1 MVKALVFSMLSVKAV
16 VKARA
21 TFKPGRGLC
30 HLMEKTSIS
39 MWNKLIMYGYL
50 VASVFLIG
58 GCRSNTSDKRFK
70 LISPEQSKIDFNNKV
85 WETEERHYFSFAYLY
100 NGGGVGVGDF
110 NNDGLEDV
118 FFSGNLVPSKL
129 YLNKG
134 DFVFEDITE
143 KAGILSEGWD
153 NGVSVVDINQDGWL
167 DIYVSVGGFAPAGD
181 RRNKLYINN
190 GDATFTEAAEA
201 YGLDDDGFATQAA
214 FFDYDRDGDLDMY
227 LLRHANEN
235 TDEVEKLY
243 TLRDGS
249 GPSTDKLYRNNGVGA
264 NGHPTFE
271 DVSAEAGILTEGYGL
286 GVAIVDIDQDGWP
299 DVYVANDFLASD
311 LLYINNKNGTFTDKS
326 SSYFSHTTRNS
337 MGIQVADLTND
348 GLLDIFV
355 LDMLPEDN
363 ERQKT
368 MTSGMDYQHFKETLK
383 KGFHPQF
390 IRNVLQLNRG
400 MDAKGNPIF
409 SEVGRLAGLHETD
422 WSWCPLAA
430 DFDNDGRK
438 DLYISNGFRRNIT
451 DHDFQEYSSQQQIF
465 QKGTGK
471 MREAKVV
478 KRIREL
484 DSIFLPNYMFRGSDS
499 LRFKNVGD
507 DWGFSRSSLSNGS
520 AYADFD
526 NDGDLDLVVNNIN
539 APAFLYQNQSK
550 NNHYIQLDLKG
561 QVNNKDAFGSKV
573 SVYLDNG
580 ELLYQE
586 KNPVKGYMSTSQQK
600 LHFGLPKAAKVDSVI
615 VYWPDDRKS
624 RFIPQKLDTAY
635 LLDIAQ
641 ARPWEVRDRK
651 APKSLFKEVTDSI
664 GFEHRHVENK
674 GNDFIHEPLLLHQYD
689 YNGPG
694 LAVADCNGD
703 GLDDFYIGGSRG
715 NSGQLFFQQKD
726 GSFVPKPLDD
736 ELKYEDGGA
745 LFFDADNDGDPD
757 LYVVSGGSAVK
768 YFEKGH
774 YQDRLYIN
782 DGKGNFTYDEN
793 ALPPIEASGSSVV
806 ASDYDGDGDLDLFVG
821 GRVVPGSF
829 PLAPKSYLLQ
839 NNKGQFIDVTRES
852 APQLAEVG
860 MVSSALWTDIDNDK
874 DTDLLVVGEYMPVT
888 VFTNNG
894 GILEPSPM
902 SDEMAGIKGWW
913 NSIAGGDFDNDG
925 DIDYIVGNLGL
936 NNAYKVS
943 KEQPLRVYAKD
954 FDGNSS
960 IDAIATR
967 FIKGKEVSIAP
978 RNLLASQ
985 LNSVKKIFRSYSDFA
1000 KSDVHDLLRVL
1011 DSSGIQVLETNEL
1024 ASMYLENK
1032 GKGELAMQKL
1042 PLPAQY
1048 SALNGLQVGDF
1059 DEDGNLDVM
1068 ALGNMYPT
1076 EVISGY
1082 IDGGKG
1088 LVLQGDGKG
1097 SFSEIALPESGFY
1110 VPGDA
1115 RALASLA
1122 YGSRGNL
1129 LIATVNSGRT
1139 KLFSKAGRGG
1149 QTTLKWPEKAD
1160 YGLIE
1165 FRDGRKRKI
1174 EKYYGEGYLSQSSQ
1188 IIEIPKDCK
1197 RTIFYDLKGKKVSEE
1212 KCK

>member
-1 MVKALVFSMLSVKAV
+1 
-16 VKARA
+16 
-21 TFKPGRGLC
+21 
-30 HLMEKTSIS
+30 
-39 MWNKLIMYGYL
+39 MWNRLITYGYL
-50 VASVFLIG
+50 IGSVLLLA
-58 GCRSNTSDKRFK
+58 GCESGTSDQRFK
-70 LISPEQSKIDFNNKV
+70 LVPPEQSKIAFNNKI
-85 WETEERHYFSFAYLY
+85 WETEDRHYFSFAYLY

-143 KAGILSEGWD
+143 KAGILPEGWD

-167 DIYVSVGGFAPAGD
+167 DIYVSVGGFAKAED

-190 GDATFTEAAEA
+190 GDATFTEAAKA
-201 YGLDDDGFATQAA
+201 YGLDDDGFSTQAA

-243 TLRDGS
+243 TLKDGS
-249 GPSTDKLYRNNGVGA
+249 GPSTDQLYRNKGVGE

-271 DVSAEAGILTEGYGL
+271 NVSAEAGILTEGYGL
-286 GVAIVDIDQDGWP
+286 GVAIVDINQDGWP

-311 LLYINNKNGTFTDKS
+311 LLYINNQNGTFTDKS
-326 SSYFSHTTRNS
+326 AAYFSHTTRNS
-337 MGIQVADLTND
+337 MGIEVADLTND

-368 MTSGMDYQHFKETLK
+368 MTSGMDYQHFRETLK

-400 MDAKGNPIF
+400 MDAEGNPIF

-438 DLYISNGFRRNIT
+438 DIYITNGFRRNIT

-484 DSIFLPNYMFRGSDS
+484 DSIFLPNYMFRNLND
-499 LRFKNVGD
+499 LQFKNMGE
-507 DWGFSRSSLSNGS
+507 DWGLTSPSLSNGS

-561 QVNNKDAFGSKV
+561 KANNKDAFGSKV
-573 SVYLDNG
+573 SIYLDNG

-586 KNPVKGYMSTSQQK
+586 KNPVKGFMSTSQQK
-600 LHFGLPKAAKVDSVI
+600 LHFGLPESAKVDSVI
-615 VYWPDDRKS
+615 VHWPGDRRS
-624 RFIPQKLDTAY
+624 RFIPQKLDTVY
-635 LLDIAQ
+635 RLDIGEAIK
-641 ARPWEVRDRK
+641 WEVRDRE
-651 APKSLFKEVTDSI
+651 APKTLFKEVTDNI

-689 YNGPG
+689 YSGPTV
-694 LAVADCNGD
+694 AVADGNGD

-715 NSGQLFFQQKD
+715 NSGQLFFQLKD
-726 GSFVPKPLDD
+726 GSFTPKFLDD

-745 LFFDADNDGDPD
+745 LFFDADDDGDLD

-782 DGKGNFTYDEN
+782 DGKGNFAYDEK
-793 ALPPIEASGSSVV
+793 ALPTIEASGSCVV

-829 PLAPKSYLLQ
+829 PLAPRSYLLR
-839 NNKGQFIDVTRES
+839 NDKGKFTDVTRES
-852 APQLAEVG
+852 APQLAEMG
-860 MVSSALWTDIDNDK
+860 MVSSALWSDIDNDN
-874 DTDLLVVGEYMPVT
+874 DTDLLVVGEYMPVS
-888 VFTNNG
+888 VFVNNG
-894 GILEPSPM
+894 GVLEPLALSEEIV
-902 SDEMAGIKGWW
+902 DTKGWW

-925 DIDYIVGNLGL
+925 DVDYILGNLGQ
-936 NNAYKVS
+936 NNAYKVT
-943 KEQPLRVYAKD
+943 KEEPLRIYAKD

-985 LNSVKKIFRSYSDFA
+985 LNSVKKIFRSYNDFA
-1000 KSDVHDLLRVL
+1000 KSDIHDLLAVL
-1011 DSSGIQVLETNEL
+1011 DSSEIQVLEANEF

-1032 GKGELAMQKL
+1032 GRGEFAMKKL

-1059 DEDGNLDVM
+1059 NEDGNLDVM
-1068 ALGNMYPT
+1068 ALGNLYPT

-1088 LVLQGDGKG
+1088 LVLKGDGKG
-1097 SFSEIALPESGFY
+1097 GFSEISLPESGFY
-1110 VPGDA
+1110 VPGDS
-1115 RALASLA
+1115 RALARLVHA
-1122 YGSRGNL
+1122 THGNL
-1129 LIATVNSGRT
+1129 LIATVNSGKT
-1139 KLFSKAGRGG
+1139 KLFSKGGRGG
-1149 QTTLKWPEKAD
+1149 VNTIKWPKNAH
-1160 YGLIE
+1160 YGVLE
-1165 FRDGRKRKI
+1165 LTDGRRRKF
-1174 EKYYGEGYLSQSSQ
+1174 EKYYGEGYLTQSSP
-1188 IIEIPKDCK
+1188 IIEIPKNCM
-1197 RTIFYDLKGKKVSEE
+1197 RTIFYDLKGEKILEE
-1212 KCK
+1212 KYN